1 MKIFIKK
8 IALITLLL
16 KNNKII
22 KKILIS
28 EKQGQKINLKI
39 NLKLM
44 KKNKKISWNS
54 KIIEVVMNI

>member
-8 IALITLLL
+8 IVLITLLL

-28 EKQGQKINLKI
+28 EKQDQKINLKI

-44 KKNKKISWNS
+44 KKNKKISWNR
-54 KIIEVVMNI
+54 KILGMVMNI

>member
-28 EKQGQKINLKI
+28 EKQG
-39 NLKLM
+39 
-44 KKNKKISWNS
+44 
-54 KIIEVVMNI
+54 